1 MGEAEIPQDQP
12 LKNMNIELYLL
23 LLFLLIGSYG
33 GYLLYINYA
42 LSKSISRLHIDKGT
56 GLIKGIGPFEFK
68 KGDTAVLLIHGYT
81 GTSKEML
88 PLARYLSER
97 NISSYGILLPG
108 HGSTPRELKKTTKED
123 WYNSAEKELIRMK
136 KEYKSVYIAG
146 FSIGSAIAI
155 KLAANHQVEGIALL
169 SPAVYLRKKG
179 MNMLSVERQIKFL
192 NAFLFYSYIKK
203 QHPPDIKDPSVDENN
218 PFYEFYPVNTLKH
231 LIDTMKEARELLPK
245 INCPILV
252 IQSKG
257 DIDLSEKGPE
267 YIYKNAASTDKKVVW
282 LERSGHIITLDY
294 DRDRVNEEVYRFIAK
309 C

>member
-1 MGEAEIPQDQP
+1 
-12 LKNMNIELYLL
+12 MNIKLYLL
-23 LLFLLIGSYG
+23 LLFLLFFGSYG

-42 LSKSISRLHIDKGT
+42 LSKSIKKLNIDSAT

-68 KGDTAVLLIHGYT
+68 KGNTAVLLIHGYT

-88 PLARYLSER
+88 PLGRYLSER

-108 HGSTPRELKKTTKED
+108 HGSTPRELKKTTKEE
-123 WYNSAEKELIRMK
+123 WYKAAEDALRRMK
-136 KEYKSVYIAG
+136 KEYRTVYIAG

-155 KLAANHQVEGIALL
+155 RLAANHQVDGIALL
-169 SPAVYLRKKG
+169 SPAVYLKNKG
-179 MNMLSVERQIKFL
+179 MNMLSVESQIKFL
-192 NAFLFYSYIKK
+192 NTFLFYSYIKK

-231 LIDTMKEARELLPK
+231 LIDTMKEGRELLPK
-245 INCPILV
+245 ITCPILI

-294 DRDRVNEEVYRFIAK
+294 DRDRVNEEVYKFVAK